1 MTAKKLFSLQF
12 SGAAWFI
19 TSFHTMYNL
28 LKSKPSAIAAICSYM
43 KVAISASTEAFL
55 SQKSK
60 KKKNNN
66 NNNNI
71 NKMYTY

>member
-1 MTAKKLFSLQF
+1 
-12 SGAAWFI
+12 
-19 TSFHTMYNL
+19 MYNL

-66 NNNNI
+66 NNNI